1 MEYDERMALLRDWNT
16 AVAQVAACKPIIT
29 QEQELRK
36 AVMAEFFPVP
46 KEGVNSLDMGQGWTL
61 KGIYKIDRKVDEA
74 ALPAVKEKLREL
86 GVNADTLIKYKPEV
100 AITIYKAL
108 PEQARLIFDTALTI
122 KPGSP
127 TLELIPPKEKK

>member
-16 AVAQVAACKPIIT
+16 AVAQVATCKPLIA

-36 AVMAEFFPVP
+36 AVMAEFFPTP
-46 KEGVNSLDMGQGWTL
+46 KEGVNNLDMGQGWTL
-61 KGIYKIDRKVDEA
+61 KGTYKIDRKVDEA
-74 ALPAVKEKLREL
+74 ALPAVKEQLREL
-86 GVNADTLIKYKPEV
+86 GINADTLVKYKPEL
-100 AITIYKAL
+100 ATTSYKAL

>member
-16 AVAQVAACKPIIT
+16 AVVQTVAAKELIA

-36 AVMAEFFPVP
+36 AVMAEFFPTP
-46 KEGVNSLDMGQGWTL
+46 KEGANNLDMGQGWTL
-61 KGIYKIDRKVDEA
+61 KGIYKIERKVDEA
-74 ALPAVKEKLREL
+74 ALPAVKEQLRQL

-100 AITIYKAL
+100 ATTIYKTL
-108 PEQARLIFDTALTI
+108 SEQARLVFDAALTI

-127 TLELIPPKEKK
+127 TVELIPPKEKK